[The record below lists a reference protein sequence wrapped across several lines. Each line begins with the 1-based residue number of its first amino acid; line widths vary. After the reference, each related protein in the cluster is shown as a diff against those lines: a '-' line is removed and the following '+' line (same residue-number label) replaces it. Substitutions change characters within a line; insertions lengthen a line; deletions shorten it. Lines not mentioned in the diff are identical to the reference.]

1 MKKLLY
7 PVLAGFMALSL
18 VLVGCGGGETS
29 KGQVE
34 LVYVNWACA
43 EAETYVAA
51 TVLED
56 MGYDVE
62 KIMVDAGVMWSS
74 VATGDADAFTTAWL
88 PFTHEA
94 YLEQYGDQVDRLGPI
109 GEGAKIGLVVPTY
122 VTISSCDELA
132 DHADEFDRRIVG
144 IDPGAGIM
152 RHTEEDAMPAYG
164 IEDWELVTGSDA
176 AMMAELDRS
185 IQNEEWIVITGWT
198 PHWMFFAYDLKYL
211 DDPALAY
218 GGSETIEA
226 IARKGLREDMP
237 EVAQFLENMYFTL
250 DQLHEVIYM
259 INVEGIP
266 PEEAA
271 RQWVDENQDVVNTW
285 IP

>member
-7 PVLAGFMALSL
+7 PVLAGLMALSL
-18 VLVGCGGGETS
+18 VLVGCSSGETS
-29 KGQVE
+29 KGRVD
-34 LVYVNWACA
+34 LVYVNWADA

-56 MGYDVE
+56 IGYDVE
-62 KIMVDAGVMWSS
+62 KIMVDAGVMWAS
-74 VATGDADAFTTAWL
+74 VANGDADAFTTASL

-94 YLEQYGDQVDRLGPI
+94 YLEQYGDQVDRVGPI
-109 GEGAKIGLVVPTY
+109 YHGSRIGLAVPSY
-122 VTISSCDELA
+122 VTIDSCEELA
-132 DHADEFDRRIVG
+132 DHADEFGRRIVG
-144 IDPGAGIM
+144 IDPGSGIM

-176 AMMAELDRS
+176 SMMAELDRA
-185 IQNEEWIVITGWT
+185 IQNEEWIVITGWD
-198 PHWMFFAYDLKYL
+198 PHWMFVAYDIKYL
-211 DDPALAY
+211 EDPALAY
-218 GGSETIEA
+218 GGEQTLEV
-226 IARKGLREDMP
+226 IARKGLREEMP
-237 EVAQFLENMYFTL
+237 EVVEFLENMHFTS
-250 DQLHEVIYM
+250 DQLNEIIYM
-259 INVEGIP
+259 INVENIP